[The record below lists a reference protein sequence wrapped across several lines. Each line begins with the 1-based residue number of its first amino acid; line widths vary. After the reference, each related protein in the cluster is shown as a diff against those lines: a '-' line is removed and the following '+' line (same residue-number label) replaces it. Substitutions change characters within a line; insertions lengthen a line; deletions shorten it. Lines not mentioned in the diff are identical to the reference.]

1 MLMRLAYLQPEE
13 VHVSW
18 TYDPALITTSPLMQV
33 RRLLGDVLASD
44 QQVQD
49 EEILWSLGG
58 WTIKGATAE
67 MANSLAFQLARQVDV
82 VQGELKTN
90 FSNRSKQY
98 AALARQMKL
107 LANTSAMPYA
117 GAISIADKINVQS
130 DPDRPPP
137 DFQRGQF
144 DDRLPVDS
152 VGQQTQS
159 FGLPDS
165 PSPAGSVI

>member
-1 MLMRLAYLQPEE
+1 MT
-13 VHVSW
+13 W
-18 TYDPALITTSPLMQV
+18 GYDASLIATSPLMQV
-33 RRLLGDVLASD
+33 RRLLGDTLSSD

-49 EEILWSLGG
+49 EEITWSLSR
-58 WTIKGATAE
+58 WNIYGATAE
-67 MANSLAFQLARQVDV
+67 MALALSFQLARQVDV

-107 LANTSAMPYA
+107 LSNTSAMPYS
-117 GAISIADKINVQS
+117 GAVSIADKINVQS
-130 DPDRPPP
+130 DTDRPPP

-144 DDRLPVDS
+144 DDNLPVGQ

-159 FGLPDS
+159 FSLPDS
-165 PSPAGSVI
+165 SAPQGGVV

>member
-1 MLMRLAYLQPEE
+1 M
-13 VHVSW
+13 W
-18 TYDPALITTSPLMQV
+18 TYDPSLIATNQIYQV
-33 RRLLGDVLASD
+33 RRLLGDVLAGD

-49 EEILWSLGG
+49 EEITWSLTR
-58 WTIKGATAE
+58 WNIYGATAE
-67 MANSLAFQLARQVDV
+67 MATALAFQLARQVDV

-98 AALARQMKL
+98 YALARAMKL
-107 LANTSAMPYA
+107 LANTSAQPYG
-117 GAISIADKINVQS
+117 GAMSIADKINVQT

-165 PSPAGSVI
+165 ASPQGSVI

>member
-1 MLMRLAYLQPEE
+1 MT
-13 VHVSW
+13 W
-18 TYDPALITTSPLMQV
+18 TYDAGQILTNPLMQV
-33 RRLLGDVLASD
+33 RRLLGDVLPSD

-49 EEILWSLGG
+49 EEIKWSLSR
-58 WTIKGATAE
+58 WNIYGATAE

-107 LANTSAMPYA
+107 LANTSAQPYA
-117 GAISIADKINVQS
+117 GAVSIADKINVQS

-144 DDRLPVDS
+144 DDTLPVS
-152 VGQQTQS
+152 PVGQQTQS
-159 FGLPDS
+159 FSLPDS
-165 PSPAGSVI
+165 AAPEGSVI

>member
-1 MLMRLAYLQPEE
+1 MTW
-13 VHVSW
+13 S
-18 TYDPALITTSPLMQV
+18 YDASLIATSPLMQV
-33 RRLLGDVLASD
+33 RRLLGDVLPAD
-44 QQVQD
+44 AQVQD
-49 EEILWSLGG
+49 EEITWSLSR
-58 WTIKGATAE
+58 WNIYGATAE
-67 MANSLAFQLARQVDV
+67 MANALAFQLARQVDM

-107 LANTSAMPYA
+107 LANISAQPYA
-117 GAISIADKINVQS
+117 GAVSIADKINVQN

-144 DDRLPVDS
+144 DDRLPVS
-152 VGQQTQS
+152 PVGEQTQTFS
-159 FGLPDS
+159 LPDT

>member
-1 MLMRLAYLQPEE
+1 MSWAYSPLNLA
-13 VHVSW
+13 
-18 TYDPALITTSPLMQV
+18 TSPKDQV

-49 EEILWSLGG
+49 EEITWSLSR
-58 WTIKGATAE
+58 WNIYGATAE
-67 MANSLAFQLARQVDV
+67 LALGLAFQLARQVDV

-117 GAISIADKINVQS
+117 GAISIADKINVAS

-137 DFQRGQF
+137 DFNRGQF
-144 DDRLPVDS
+144 DDRLPVS
-152 VGQQTQS
+152 PVGEATQS
-159 FGLPDS
+159 FSLPDTAS
-165 PSPAGSVI
+165 PEGSVI

>member
-1 MLMRLAYLQPEE
+1 MT
-13 VHVSW
+13 W
-18 TYDPALITTSPLMQV
+18 TYDAELLIQTPPDPRSPLMQV

-49 EEILWSLGG
+49 EEILWSLSR
-58 WTIKGATAE
+58 WNIYGATAE

-117 GAISIADKINVQS
+117 GAVSVADKINVQS

-137 DFQRGQF
+137 DFNRGQF
-144 DDRLPVDS
+144 DDRLPVDP

-159 FGLPDS
+159 FSLPDS
-165 PSPAGSVI
+165 AAPEGSVI

>member
-1 MLMRLAYLQPEE
+1 M
-13 VHVSW
+13 SW

-33 RRLLGDVLASD
+33 RRLLGDVLPSD
-44 QQVQD
+44 AQVQD
-49 EEILWSLGG
+49 EEILWSLSR
-58 WTIKGATAE
+58 WNIYGATAE

-117 GAISIADKINVQS
+117 GAVSIADKINVQQ
-130 DPDRPPP
+130 DPDRPAP
-137 DFQRGQF
+137 DFNRGQF
-144 DDRLPVDS
+144 DDRLPVDP

-159 FGLPDS
+159 FSLPDS
-165 PSPAGSVI
+165 AAPEGSVI

>member
-1 MLMRLAYLQPEE
+1 MLTHLACLPPEE
-13 VHVSW
+13 VNISW
-18 TYDPALITTSPLMQV
+18 TYNPALITTSPLMQV
-33 RRLLGDVLASD
+33 RRLLGDVLPSD
-44 QQVQD
+44 AQVQD
-49 EEILWSLGG
+49 EEILWSLSR
-58 WTIKGATAE
+58 WNIYGATAE

-107 LANTSAMPYA
+107 LANISAQPYA
-117 GAISIADKINVQS
+117 GAVSIADKINVQQ

-137 DFQRGQF
+137 DFQRGQH
-144 DDRLPVDS
+144 DDRLPVTP
-152 VGQQTQS
+152 VGEATQT

-165 PSPAGSVI
+165 AAPEGSVI